1 MANLRRL
8 SKAMAHAL
16 RHKPGQY
23 GLTLDEEGWTA
34 VPDLITGLRRR
45 RPRLGP
51 ITREDVVAVLER
63 PGKRRYEMQGER
75 IRALYGH
82 SIPMKI
88 KKETAAPPPVLYH
101 GTAPETAD
109 LILRQGLKPMT
120 RQYVHLSTDVAT
132 AQMVGRRKARIP
144 TILVVDAA
152 AAHAAGIRFYPG
164 QDEVWLA
171 DPVPPA
177 FLDVME

>member
-1 MANLRRL
+1 MTNLRRL

-16 RHKPGQY
+16 RHKPDRY

-34 VPDLITGLRRR
+34 VSDLIAGLNRRAK
-45 RPRLGP
+45 LGP
-51 ITREDVVAVLER
+51 ITRDEIDAVLAR
-63 PGKRRYEMQGER
+63 PGKRRYEMKGDR

-88 KKETAAPPPVLYH
+88 KKETAVPPSRLYH

-109 LILRQGLKPMT
+109 LILRQGLKPMK
-120 RQYVHLSTDVAT
+120 RQYVHLSTDVET
-132 AQMVGRRKARIP
+132 AQIVGRRKAHPP

-152 AAHAAGIRFYPG
+152 AAHAAGVRFYPS

-171 DPVPPA
+171 DPVPPT
-177 FLDVME
+177 FLTVLE